1 MDGASVVLLT
11 GGGALIGFL
20 LSVLGAGGSI
30 LLLPLLVSGAALPT
44 REAVPLS
51 LLVVMLLALANLGPY
66 LRRGQFALRPAL
78 ILGLPAMAGS
88 WVGGGWVKAGL
99 VPEAAQLG
107 VFAAAALLASWLL
120 TRRSSLGTGAAATA
134 SRRGRPLLLAVQGV
148 LVGLLTGI
156 AGVGGGFAIVPAL
169 VLLAG
174 LPMALASGT
183 SLLLIAV
190 NALVALAALG
200 HWPATSLPLM
210 LPLLIG
216 GALGAVAGQRLA
228 PHLNDQRLRQG
239 FSLLLI
245 GSALLSGA
253 EAWRRHGSN
262 GASASRS
269 ALNPA
274 ERRGGTGPLA
284 PLGQVA
290 EVVPRQGQQLALAG
304 VGLIQGDHAHD
315 PIQQGAVVAVQVVEQ
330 QLTHVALARA
340 VPQQQH
346 RVGLL
351 NRPNEATQ
359 VGVIQGGPLAGDVA
373 VVAVAEVLAAAPEA
387 VGAQLGVLHAV
398 ALQQVGVGVG
408 VREIEHQPDGL
419 VAPGPPG
426 LGLGVIRAHAGGLQ
440 QVAHA
445 HQGIGIEKGPA
456 QAAAGVN
463 PGFLAARHLDAQA
476 STIQGRHRGA
486 EAAQQGLH
494 LGGAQVAVQGV
505 GKQGCQRAL
514 VMALD
519 AGRGWGAVGHA
530 TAQGAEAVMASSA
543 AGG

>member
-1 MDGASVVLLT
+1 MDGAGFALLT

-78 ILGLPAMAGS
+78 ILGLPALAGS

-99 VPEAAQLG
+99 VPEAVQLG

-120 TRRSSLGTGAAATA
+120 TRRSSLGTGAATA

-290 EVVPRQGQQLALAG
+290 EMVPRQGQQLALAG

-330 QLTHVALARA
+330 QLTHVALAGA

-387 VGAQLGVLHAV
+387 VGAQLGVLHTV
-398 ALQQVGVGVG
+398 ALQQEGVGVG
-408 VREIEHQPDGL
+408 VREIKHQPDGL

-463 PGFLAARHLDAQA
+463 PGFLAAGHLDAQA
-476 STIQGRHRGA
+476 PAIEGRHRGA

-514 VMALD
+514 VMTLD
-519 AGRGWGAVGHA
+519 AGGGLGAVGHA